1 MIIIGV
7 PTTGAIPV
15 RVVGSIENVLLNRQ
29 NVTTCYIEGSLVY
42 DARARIVNYALQKGA
57 DLLFVDSDIE
67 FGLDAFDRLIWRDTD
82 IVSGLYYG
90 RR

>member
-29 NVTTCYIEGSLVY
+29 NVTTCYIE
-42 DARARIVNYALQKGA
+42 
-57 DLLFVDSDIE
+57 
-67 FGLDAFDRLIWRDTD
+67 
-82 IVSGLYYG
+82 
-90 RR
+90 